1 MRAQNKMTSK
11 FYCTVRRMIYL
22 DRCPPIILSSA
33 EYMYCTIY
41 NQTHDA
47 LHYVCTSDFDAFACF
62 FLKCKNVQYQ
72 LYNMKDEI
80 PWCAHVIT

>member
-47 LHYVCTSDFDAFACF
+47 LHYVCTSTLMLLLVF
-62 FLKCKNVQYQ
+62 FLSAKMSNINYT
-72 LYNMKDEI
+72 I
-80 PWCAHVIT
+80 